1 MNIAVCIKQVPSTSE
16 VEIDE
21 KTGNLKRDGVDSK
34 INPYDL
40 YAIEEAIRLKER
52 TQSTVNVVTM
62 GPNQAV
68 SILKEAYTMGAD
80 NGYLITDRKCAGS
93 DVLATSKAISEGIKK
108 IGKTDLIICGKQTTD
123 GDTAQVGAAIAE
135 LLDVPHTNNVLKIIE
150 VNNDSIIV
158 DVDMPTMI
166 QTIKIKLPC
175 LISVEKDLNQPR
187 LPSYRLK
194 KATKDKDIVTFGVE
208 DFEDTDEQ
216 KYGSNGSPTRVVKI
230 FPPVANDSTEIWKGS
245 SEELSTRIAEKISE
259 LKILS

>member
-1 MNIAVCIKQVPSTSE
+1 MNITVCIKQVPSTSE

-21 KTGNLKRDGVDSK
+21 RTGNLKRDGVDSK

-40 YAIEEAIRLKER
+40 YAIEEAIRIKEK
-52 TQSTVNVVTM
+52 TKATVNVITM

-68 SILKEAYTMGAD
+68 SILRESFAMGAD
-80 NGYLITDRKCAGS
+80 DGFLITDRKCAGS
-93 DVLATSKAISEGIKK
+93 DVLATSKALSEGIKK
-108 IGKTDLIICGKQTTD
+108 VGKSDLIICGKQTTD

-135 LLDVPHTNNVLKIIE
+135 LLNIPHTNNVLKILEI
-150 VNNDSIIV
+150 NDEYIVV

-187 LPSYRLK
+187 LPSYKLK
-194 KATKDKDIVTFGVE
+194 KATKNKDIAAFGVK

-216 KYGSNGSPTRVVKI
+216 KYGANGSPTRVVKI
-230 FPPVANDSTEIWKGS
+230 FPPVSNDSTEVWEGS
-245 SEELSTRIAEKISE
+245 SQELSTKIAEKIWE